1 MCDDANIDCQSL
13 TNKATVSIQHVQLA
27 LAEHPEIEL
36 AIVFGSVA
44 RGEAHGESDVD
55 VAVQLSAPLDA
66 DKKMQLIADI
76 AATTGRP
83 IDLIDL
89 RTVGEPLLGQIL
101 KHGQR
106 IRGEAA
112 DLAPLMQR
120 HVYAMEDF
128 MPYVQRTLEER
139 RRTWIG

>member
-1 MCDDANIDCQSL
+1 M
-13 TNKATVSIQHVQLA
+13 SIQQLQAA
-27 LAEHPEIEL
+27 LAKYPQIEL
-36 AIVFGSVA
+36 AIVFGSIA
-44 RGEAHGESDVD
+44 RGEAGRRSDVD
-55 VAVQLSAPLDA
+55 LAVQLPTPLDVEQ
-66 DKKMQLIADI
+66 KMQLIANI
-76 AATTGRP
+76 AAMTGRP
-83 IDLIDL
+83 VDLIDL

-128 MPYVQRTLEER
+128 MPYVERTLEER
-139 RRTWIG
+139 KRAWIG

>member
-1 MCDDANIDCQSL
+1 
-13 TNKATVSIQHVQLA
+13 VSIQQLQAA
-27 LAEHPEIEL
+27 LAKYPQIEL
-36 AIVFGSVA
+36 AIVFGSIA
-44 RGEAHGESDVD
+44 RGEAGRRSDVD
-55 VAVQLSAPLDA
+55 LAVQLPTPLDVEQ
-66 DKKMQLIADI
+66 KMQLIANI
-76 AATTGRP
+76 AAMTGRP
-83 IDLIDL
+83 VDLIDL

-128 MPYVQRTLEER
+128 MPYVERTLEER
-139 RRTWIG
+139 KRAWIG

>member
-1 MCDDANIDCQSL
+1 
-13 TNKATVSIQHVQLA
+13 VSIQQLQAA
-27 LAEHPEIEL
+27 LAKYPQIKL
-36 AIVFGSVA
+36 AIVFGSIA
-44 RGEAHGESDVD
+44 RGEARRDSDID
-55 VAVQLSAPLDA
+55 LAVQLPTPLDVEQ
-66 DKKMQLIADI
+66 KMQLIADI
-76 AATTGRP
+76 AAMTGRP
-83 IDLIDL
+83 VDLVDL

-128 MPYVQRTLEER
+128 MPYVERTLEER
-139 RRTWIG
+139 KRAWIG